1 MHFEFG
7 GEPMDMA
14 AFIAASRRCAIPKDG
29 REPEDMVEYIARTRR
44 YIEPRLDDIPMAWG
58 PQHQEVPAW
67 SPDLERAISLYII
80 SDVIR
85 TQLHKTEDKFQHAK
99 DKLGNADIYELKRIM
114 ALIKERD

>member
-44 YIEPRLDDIPMAWG
+44 YIEPRLDDIPMPWA

-67 SPDLERAISLYII
+67 SPDLERAVSIYII
-80 SDVIR
+80 LDVIR
-85 TQLHKTEDKFQHAK
+85 TQVLKTELKFQAAK
-99 DKLGNADIYELKRIM
+99 DKMNNADLYELKRVM
-114 ALIKERD
+114 AQIEDRI